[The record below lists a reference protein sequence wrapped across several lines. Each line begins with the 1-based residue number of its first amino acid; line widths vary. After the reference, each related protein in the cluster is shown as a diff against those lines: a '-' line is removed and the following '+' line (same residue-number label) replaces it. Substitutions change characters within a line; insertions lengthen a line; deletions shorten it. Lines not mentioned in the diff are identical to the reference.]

1 MKSAN
6 SFAKQLKRFVK
17 EGNSTYNKSSI
28 LKNIKIQNIYSNDK
42 INKKEHYIYF
52 KEQDIKPNDLNYTHL
67 KKTKRL
73 FKNGANKNK
82 NVFMYT
88 TISSSV
94 GIVLFVFYMSSK
106 WNNNNY

>member
-1 MKSAN
+1 MFKTYIYETTIFILNEMKSAN

-52 KEQDIKPNDLNYTHL
+52 KEQDIKPNGIQ
-67 KKTKRL
+67 KKI
-73 FKNGANKNK
+73 NA
-82 NVFMYT
+82 
-88 TISSSV
+88 
-94 GIVLFVFYMSSK
+94 
-106 WNNNNY
+106 